1 MSRINF
7 FFFLNRWLS
16 EIWAMEQFLAKHF
29 LPSSQRRAMV
39 PVTLLRGVG
48 KGNMLIVLLEG
59 RKLRLRFVGGM
70 FWGSVLKSGAND
82 RCKCSLTK
90 F

>member
-1 MSRINF
+1 
-7 FFFLNRWLS
+7 
-16 EIWAMEQFLAKHF
+16 
-29 LPSSQRRAMV
+29 MV

-70 FWGSVLKSGAND
+70 FWGECLKVRS
-82 RCKCSLTK
+82 KW
-90 F
+90 